1 MRLRRFSTVRTRLL
15 ALLVTIAIPIACA
28 SAFAAYAT
36 YRAAIVAIEAVQSR
50 AVDDFAVRTRVWYR
64 GMSRVRSLWARW
76 RARPASVPPAAPMP
90 ASRR

>member
-15 ALLVTIAIPIACA
+15 ALLVAIAIPIACA

-36 YRAAIVAIEAVQSR
+36 YRAAIVAIEAAQAR

-64 GMSRVRSLWARW
+64 GMSRALLAFGATAAETGLSLIHI
-76 RARPASVPPAAPMP
+76 
-90 ASRR
+90 